1 MTPSTRAHT
10 VLFRAGLVLA
20 TTGALVFSPACNDS
34 SPLEGGTGGDQE
46 QEQQDDS
53 GDNEQDDD

>member
-1 MTPSTRAHT
+1 MTISTRTRT

-20 TTGALVFSPACNDS
+20 ATGALVFSSACNDL
-34 SPLEGGTGGDQE
+34 SPSEGGAGGDQE

-53 GDNEQDDD
+53 GDNERDDD